1 MNTNISFWSYL
12 TQFFLEREMLHKK
25 LVEKITTHIL
35 FSVKIAPPPRKSYG
49 LWHKVEN
56 FCRAGQATN
65 KKMAHAPC
73 ILDT

>member
-35 FSVKIAPPPRKSYG
+35 FSVKIAPPPPPKIVR
-49 LWHKVEN
+49 
-56 FCRAGQATN
+56 FMT
-65 KKMAHAPC
+65 
-73 ILDT
+73 